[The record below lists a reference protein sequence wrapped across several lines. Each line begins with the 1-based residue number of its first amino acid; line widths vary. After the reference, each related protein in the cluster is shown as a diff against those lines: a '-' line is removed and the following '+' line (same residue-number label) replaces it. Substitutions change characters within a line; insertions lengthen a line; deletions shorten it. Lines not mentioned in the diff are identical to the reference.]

1 VPLAYAECGTA
12 WRLTGQPGPLG
23 CMELLVLGGTAW
35 LGRELAR
42 QAVQQGDAV
51 TCLARGDSGPVADGA
66 VLVAADRRR
75 AGAYDALLG
84 RTWDAVI
91 EVSWQ
96 PGFVR
101 GALGALAA
109 RAAHW
114 TYISSGNV
122 YASHATVGADE
133 SAPTLPPTELDE
145 VTREQY
151 GPAKVACEQASRDL
165 VGDRLLVAR
174 AGLIGG
180 PGDVTGRSGYW
191 VARSAREHDGPLLVP
206 DTPTLATSVI
216 DVRDLAAWLLDRA
229 RDRSTGVYDTV
240 GPVVPFADWVALSR
254 HVGGHQGSLVMAPAD
269 WLLKQGVN
277 EYMGPESMAMW
288 LVEPGTEGWSAR
300 SGAAALAAGLRHRPR
315 TALLTDLLI
324 WERAQGLDRAR
335 AAGLS
340 SQREH
345 DLLTALSKN
354 AS

>member
-1 VPLAYAECGTA
+1 MP
-12 WRLTGQPGPLG
+12 QPAPLG
-23 CMELLVLGGTAW
+23 CVDLLVLGGTAW

-51 TCLARGDSGPVADGA
+51 TCLARGESGPVADGA
-66 VLVAADRRR
+66 GLVAADRRQP
-75 AGAYDALLG
+75 GAYDALQG
-84 RTWDAVI
+84 RTWDAVV

-101 GALGALAA
+101 GALAALAG

-114 TYISSGNV
+114 TYISSLNV
-122 YASHATVGADE
+122 YACHAIVGAAE

-151 GPAKVACEQASRDL
+151 GPAKAACEQTCQDL

-180 PGDVTGRSGYW
+180 PGDVSGRSGYW
-191 VARSAREHDGPLLVP
+191 VARSARDPGGTMLVP

-216 DVRDLAAWLLDRA
+216 DVGDLAGWLLDRA
-229 RDRSTGVYDTV
+229 REGTTGVYDTV

-254 HVGGHQGSLVMAPAD
+254 QVGGHRGPLAAAPAD
-269 WLLKQGVN
+269 WLLEHGVN

-288 LVEPGTEGWSAR
+288 LVEAGTEGWSAR
-300 SGAAALAAGLRHRPR
+300 SGAAALARGLQHRPR
-315 TALLTDLLI
+315 TALLADLLI
-324 WERAQGLDRAR
+324 WERDQGLDRAR
-335 AAGLS
+335 SAGLS

-345 DLLTALSKN
+345 DLLAALNEN
-354 AS
+354 ANRQLLIPRPA